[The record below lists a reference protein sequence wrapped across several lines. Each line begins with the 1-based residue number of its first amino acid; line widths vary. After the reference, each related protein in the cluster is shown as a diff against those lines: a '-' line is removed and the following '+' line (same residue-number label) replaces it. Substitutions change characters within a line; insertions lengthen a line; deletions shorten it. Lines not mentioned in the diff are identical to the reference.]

1 MVAFTITPSR
11 AAARLNSGVRAHDRE
26 MATDCLKTS
35 ARSRL
40 GLAAFGEPQV
50 CTTCGNP
57 LEFSRRWKRSI
68 FLLHLSVLTIGV
80 LLPIPALGALK
91 LWLILALLVSLQISF
106 WTLAPVVHQS
116 SAEVTRRNRV
126 YFCLA
131 LGVLAFALIYLF
143 WVSFQAGGL

>member
-1 MVAFTITPSR
+1 
-11 AAARLNSGVRAHDRE
+11 
-26 MATDCLKTS
+26 MATECLKTS
-35 ARSRL
+35 GRSRL
-40 GLAAFGEPQV
+40 GRAAFGEPQV

-68 FLLHLSVLTIGV
+68 FLLHLSVLAIGV

-91 LWLILALLVSLQISF
+91 LWLVLALLVSLQISF

-116 SAEVTRRNRV
+116 SAEVIRRNRV

-143 WVSFQAGGL
+143 WVSFHAGGL

>member
-1 MVAFTITPSR
+1 
-11 AAARLNSGVRAHDRE
+11 

-40 GLAAFGEPQV
+40 DLAAFGEPQV
-50 CTTCGNP
+50 CATCGNP

-68 FLLHLSVLTIGV
+68 FLLHLSVLAIGV

-91 LWLILALLVSLQISF
+91 LWLVLALLVSLQISF

-116 SAEVTRRNRV
+116 AAEVSRRNRV

>member
-1 MVAFTITPSR
+1 MVTCTITPCR
-11 AAARLNSGVRAHDRE
+11 AAVRLNSGVRAHDRK
-26 MATDCLKTS
+26 MAPNCLETS

-57 LEFSRRWKRSI
+57 LEFSRRWKRAI
-68 FLLHLSVLTIGV
+68 FLLHLSVLAIGV

-91 LWLILALLVSLQISF
+91 LWLVLALLVSLQISF

-116 SAEVTRRNRV
+116 SAEVSRHNRV
-126 YFCLA
+126 YFFLA

-143 WVSFQAGGL
+143 WVSFKAGGL